1 MISPL
6 HNSKP
11 PLRFLS
17 YIVFFWTGFCLFWG
31 ASVQAQT
38 SIRGQV
44 RDDDTGKPLPGAT
57 IEIEGTERGVVAGGE
72 GSFVL
77 PVEELPVTFEVRHV
91 GFDPQKRTIFVAG
104 KRSVEVRLTP
114 VVYEMEGVVVDYQ
127 DPAVRAMREVI
138 RRKRDWW
145 LHLESH
151 TAEVYARQTLFSDMD
166 VVGIRET
173 VARVYSDWRQGAREV
188 VRAKRYTSN
197 VPGALRDF
205 SASDYAANLYADE
218 VEILDNQ
225 VMGVTHPKALRNYY
239 FQLIEEMER
248 DGGGYFSIA
257 VTPREELAYGFAGR
271 LLVREEDFA
280 LVEAKLKIVPPV
292 QSSVF
297 PTEMGIGISYEQTF
311 RRFEPGAYLPVML
324 RYEMEGRFG
333 RSAMGEEVKRQG
345 GVTTSPSQPQ
355 GGMTFDQL
363 GEHLGRFGTPR
374 ARLRGLTLWSGQRAG
389 VELPELF
396 FIDGKKLQVE
406 KRAEQKIELL
416 EPYWDEVPH
425 SLREESAYSQLRRRP
440 RPLGT
445 ARALFE
451 LYGKRVVQREKPP
464 HEIDPLAEGS
474 AVRDEVVTAVI
485 EGATG
490 VGVGGLAEKRFVPEF
505 GYELWFNRVDGGH
518 AGLKGKSVLSERL
531 ALYTKGGYNAGSEK
545 KFYGVGFRH
554 AWGRE
559 KSGFAGLN
567 YQIGTRSRYP
577 SESYSLAFNSLP
589 MLLSLDDYFD
599 YYWSR
604 RFAAEVGYRFEE
616 AKSTVRVSFNR
627 EEHRSLAKSTDFD
640 IACGYQNKNGRIYEL
655 LCEDRDE
662 PQRENPAVEEGQL
675 RSFGLIFNWGG
686 GYRPFGRRAQKRVEL
701 ELEHSGDWL
710 GSDFDFTRYRLA
722 FDWHTDALVRRLG
735 IGETVH
741 LHGLVGT
748 ASGELPIQRYGS
760 LDASIW
766 IFQPFGTFRSLDGRP
781 YEGEKYAGLF
791 WEVDLGSGLFKK
803 MRLNGLARR
812 GMELAVHGAS
822 GRTWVGRELRDG
834 FWYAPIGREG
844 RDWLWYALR
853 VPDRFHHEVG
863 LSFVL
868 RSLRIELTRRLDRG
882 RWAIGFS
889 LAR

>member
-1 MISPL
+1 MGRIWILVWLLGIYPCG
-6 HNSKP
+6 
-11 PLRFLS
+11 
-17 YIVFFWTGFCLFWG
+17 VW
-31 ASVQAQT
+31 AQT

-57 IEIEGTERGVVAGGE
+57 IEIEGTERGVVAGEE
-72 GSFVL
+72 GRFVL
-77 PVEELPVTFEVRHV
+77 PVEELPMTIEVRHV

-151 TAEVYARQTLFSDMD
+151 TAEVYTRQTLFSDND
-166 VVGIRET
+166 IVGIRET
-173 VARVYSDWRQGAREV
+173 VARVYSDWRQGTREMV
-188 VRAKRYTSN
+188 QAKRYTSN
-197 VPGALRDF
+197 VPEGLRDF

-218 VEILDNQ
+218 VEILGNR
-225 VMGVTHPKALRNYY
+225 VMGVTHPKALRNYL
-239 FQLIEEMER
+239 FQLLEEEER
-248 DGGGYFSIA
+248 KDGRHLSIA
-257 VTPREELAYGFAGR
+257 VTPREGLTYGFAGR

-280 LVEAKLKIVPPV
+280 LVEVNLKVVPPV
-292 QSSVF
+292 QSPIF
-297 PTEMGIGISYEQTF
+297 QTEQGIGISFEQEF
-311 RRFEPGAYLPVML
+311 RHVEPGAYLPVVL

-333 RSAMGEEVKRQG
+333 SSAMGEEVKRQG
-345 GVTTSPSQPQ
+345 GVPTSQSQPQ
-355 GGMTFDQL
+355 GGVTFSQL
-363 GEHLGRFGTPR
+363 GEQLGRFRTPR

-396 FIDGKKLQVE
+396 FLDGEKLQVE

-425 SLREESAYSQLRRRP
+425 SLREESAYAQLRRRP

-451 LYGKRVVQREKPP
+451 LYGKRVVRREMAP
-464 HEIDPLAEGS
+464 HEIDPLAEDS

-490 VGVGGLAEKRFVPEF
+490 VGVGGLANKRFVPKF
-505 GYELWFNRVDGGH
+505 GYELWFNRVDGAH
-518 AGLKGKSVLSERL
+518 MGLKGKSVLSERL
-531 ALYTKGGYNAGSEK
+531 AIYTKGGYNEGSEK
-545 KFYGVGFRH
+545 KFYGAGFRQ
-554 AWGRE
+554 AWGSE

-567 YQIGTRSRYP
+567 YQASTRTRYP

-604 RFAAEVGYRFEE
+604 RFAAEVGYRFGK
-616 AKSTVRVSFNR
+616 AKSTVRASFHH

-655 LCEDRDE
+655 LCEDRDD
-662 PQRENPAVEEGQL
+662 PQRENPTVEEGRL
-675 RSFGLIFNWGG
+675 RSFDLIFNWGG
-686 GYRPFGRRAQKRVEL
+686 KYRPFGRRSQKRVEL
-701 ELEHSGDWL
+701 EMEHSGDWM
-710 GSDFDFTRYRLA
+710 GSDFDFTRYRLS

-735 IGETVH
+735 LGETIH
-741 LHGLVGT
+741 LHGLAGT

-760 LDASIW
+760 LDASTW

-791 WEVDLGSGLFKK
+791 WEVDLGGDLFK
-803 MRLNGLARR
+803 RLRLDGLARR
-812 GMELAVHGAS
+812 GMELTVHGAS
-822 GRTWVGRELRDG
+822 GRTWVGWEGRGRFG
-834 FWYAPIGREG
+834 YAPIGREG
-844 RDWLWYALR
+844 RDWLLYPLR
-853 VPDRFHHEVG
+853 VPDGFHHEAG
-863 LSFVL
+863 FSFVL
-868 RSLRIELTRRLDRG
+868 RSLRIDFTRRLDRG
-882 RWAIGFS
+882 EWAIGFS
-889 LAR
+889 LARSAD